1 MNTVGLIGGLSWEST
16 VVYYELINRGVR
28 ERLGGLHAAPII
40 LWSFDFAEI
49 ERLQAD
55 DAWDEAGRL
64 LASAARELEEIGAD
78 CLAICSNTMHRCAD
92 AVEDA
97 IGIPLLHLADA
108 TADAVHASGVSS
120 AALFG
125 TRYTMEEDFYRER
138 LASRHG
144 LDVRIPDD
152 AGRDLVHRVI
162 YDELCQGVIR
172 EESKQAFVAL
182 AETMAGAGAEALILG
197 CTEVGL
203 LVQQADVS
211 IPLFDTTDIHARA
224 DVDFCLS

>member
-1 MNTVGLIGGLSWEST
+1 VNTVGLIGGLSWEST